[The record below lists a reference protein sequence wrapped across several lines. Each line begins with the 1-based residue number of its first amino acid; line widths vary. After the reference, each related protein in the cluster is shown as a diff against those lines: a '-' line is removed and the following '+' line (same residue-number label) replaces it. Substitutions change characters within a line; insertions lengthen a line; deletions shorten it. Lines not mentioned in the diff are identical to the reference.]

1 MIFHCRLSAR
11 ILGLCSE
18 LVKLVTC
25 VHMRLASCSHLCSD
39 STWAG
44 GNHNSVHLDYSVKR
58 CSDGLHFMA
67 HLAYGWQENAK
78 RQEFFP
84 HLLIWPHF
92 RHRRNSIPQNSSQS
106 TNRNTEEVIPRF
118 GAPTTPNCKHDSRQK
133 LGEQPKEAAKKSRRK
148 EKRKERKTTKQSNLL

>member
-1 MIFHCRLSAR
+1 MQIDFSFQSLSAC
-11 ILGLCSE
+11 ILGFCSE

-25 VHMRLASCSHLCSD
+25 VHMRLASYSHLCSD

-92 RHRRNSIPQNSSQS
+92 RHHKNSILQNSSQS
-106 TNRNTEEVIPRF
+106 ANRNTDGVIPIF
-118 GAPTTPNCKHDSRQK
+118 GPPTTPNCKHDST
-133 LGEQPKEAAKKSRRK
+133 PKWASEERRK
-148 EKRKERKTTKQSNLL
+148 KQQQRSNLL